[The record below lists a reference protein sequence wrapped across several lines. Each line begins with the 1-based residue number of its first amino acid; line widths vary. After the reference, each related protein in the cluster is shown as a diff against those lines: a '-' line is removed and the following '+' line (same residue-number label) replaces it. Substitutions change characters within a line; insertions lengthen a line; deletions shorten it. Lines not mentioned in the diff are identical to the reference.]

1 MNKLRVAAL
10 LAMSVLL
17 VAGSA
22 FAQNATTGAIVG
34 KVAQGGTPL
43 PGVTVEIKSPALQ
56 GTRTEVSDSSGQFR
70 FTLLPPGI
78 YSLSASLSG
87 FNTVN
92 QKDIQVGLNRTVTLD
107 VAISPQV
114 SEQITVISA
123 APVVDVTSA
132 AGGVNV
138 TSQTLQTLPVARN
151 FTAAATLAPGV
162 QSDATGATVYGS
174 SGAENEYVI
183 DGLNATGVNT
193 GSNVKSVNVEFI
205 SETQTLTTGLP
216 AEYGR
221 MTGGVINAITKSG
234 SNEFHGDGF
243 GYTSGGSLL
252 ANPKYQADLP
262 TTATTI
268 GDTSQNYDFGA
279 NLGGYIMK
287 DRLWFFGAY
296 DRVKQTNQ
304 SIRINTPLVTPDGFT
319 VPVGGKIPTDI
330 SRDLYAGKLSLALTS
345 NQLIYGSIIGD
356 PSKTDGAQFAIS
368 GPPSTFLGTNKTGGN
383 DVVGRYSGVF
393 GTRWNLNATVGK
405 HKEKNELSGEG
416 TQISQL
422 TDLTVIPNTN
432 TGGFRGFTNSEYNR
446 DVYKADLSAFVGP
459 HTFKLGLDNEKL
471 KATVNRFLGGG
482 DWVRKICNA
491 TLVNN
496 QCPAGALIYYRHEVF
511 LNDLAPGFDVSNP
524 ATWLTSIANPLTVSP
539 KTDNTAWY
547 AQDSWKVL
555 SNFTVN
561 AGVRWEEQK
570 LFDRFG
576 ATKIDLKNN
585 WAPRIGAIWDPA
597 NNGRSKVYVNFG
609 RFFES
614 IPMDIN
620 IRSFGGER
628 SLDVNNFDP
637 VGGHLTPDQAAPKFS
652 ATKKVCGPT
661 GDQSCPYRILGS
673 AITPVDP
680 NLKAQYIDEYLAG
693 YDYEIAPN
701 FAVGIKGTYR
711 NLGRVIE
718 DMLYDPANGVY
729 AVVNPGVGTGAN
741 TGDINGDPTLIPAP
755 KPTRRYKGVE
765 LHAEKRF
772 SNNYQFYASYVWS
785 RLEGNYDGTFQ
796 ASTGQLD
803 PNINSAYDYADFE
816 VNNAGGGLLSNDRT
830 HQLKFYGSYTLPNGL
845 AKGLTTGLGFHYAS
859 GTPLTAMGYASS
871 YRNYEYY
878 LTERGALGRGPA
890 DWEADIHGDYPIPV
904 GSSRASIVLDVF
916 NVFNRQ
922 AKNALDQ
929 RYNISP
935 DACGG
940 IPANLCNGDGGI
952 AHIPGTVT
960 PVGELTNPRATV
972 ANPNFLQKGTSFTGA
987 RSFRLGARFTF

>member
-1 MNKLRVAAL
+1 
-10 LAMSVLL
+10 MSVLL
-17 VAGSA
+17 VAGTA
-22 FAQNATTGAIVG
+22 FAQNATTGAVVG

-43 PGVTVEIKSPALQ
+43 PGVTLELKSPAMQ
-56 GTRTEVSDSSGQFR
+56 GTRTEVSDSQGQFR
-70 FTLLPPGI
+70 FTLLPPGV
-78 YSLSASLSG
+78 YNLTASLSG
-87 FNTVN
+87 FNPVN

-114 SEQITVISA
+114 SEQITVVSA

-151 FTAAATLAPGV
+151 FTAGATLAPGV
-162 QSDATGATVYGS
+162 QGDASGATVYGS

-193 GSNVKSVNVEFI
+193 GQNVKSVNVEFI

-252 ANPKYQADLP
+252 ANPKYQSQLP

-304 SIRINTPLVTPDGFT
+304 SIRINTPLLDCTTSNNAAGCVPGFSLA
-319 VPVGGKIPTDI
+319 VGAKIPTDVT
-330 SRDLYAGKLSLALTS
+330 RDLYAGKLSLALTS
-345 NQLIYGSIIGD
+345 NQLLYGSIIGD
-356 PSKTDGAQFAIS
+356 PSTTNGAQFAIS

-393 GTRWNLNATVGK
+393 GTRWNLNATLGK
-405 HKEKNELSGEG
+405 HKEKNELSGPG
-416 TQISQL
+416 TTTSKL
-422 TDLTVIPNTN
+422 TN
-432 TGGFRGFTNSEYNR
+432 TVVVPNANSGGFRGFTNSDYDRN
-446 DVYKADLSAFVGP
+446 VYKADLSAFFGP
-459 HTFKLGLDNEKL
+459 HTVKVGIDNERL
-471 KATVNRFLGGG
+471 KAVVNRFYGGG
-482 DWVRKICNA
+482 DWVRQICSVSPVKN
-491 TLVNN
+491 T
-496 QCPAGALIYYRHEVF
+496 CPANGFTYYRHEVF
-511 LNDLAPGFDVSNP
+511 LNDQAAGFDLANP
-524 ATWLTSIANPLTVSP
+524 STWLTSIANPLTVSP
-539 KTDNTAWY
+539 KTQNNAY
-547 AQDSWKVL
+547 YGQDSWKVL
-555 SNFTVN
+555 SNFTIN

-570 LFDRFG
+570 VGDRFG
-576 ATKIDLKNN
+576 AWTIDLKNN

-597 NNGRSKVYVNFG
+597 NNGRSKVYVNYG

-614 IPMDIN
+614 VPMDIN
-620 IRSFGGER
+620 IRSFGGEL

-637 VGGHLTPDQAAPKFS
+637 AGGHLTPDNNAPKFS
-652 ATKKVCGPT
+652 ATKL
-661 GDQSCPYRILGS
+661 PYRILGS
-673 AITPVDP
+673 FVTPVDP

-718 DMLYDPANGVY
+718 DMLLNPANGDY
-729 AVVNPGVGTGAN
+729 QITNPGSGIGATTGTLV
-741 TGDINGDPTLIPAP
+741 TGEQVPAP
-755 KPTRRYKGVE
+755 KPTRKYKGVE

-796 ASTGQLD
+796 ASTGQVD

-816 VNNAGGGLLSNDRT
+816 VNNSGGGLLSNDRT
-830 HQLKFYGSYTLPNGL
+830 HQVKFYGSYTLPNGM
-845 AKGLTTGLGFHYAS
+845 AKGLTTGVGFHYAS
-859 GTPLTAMGYASS
+859 GTPLTAMGYAGS

-890 DWEADIHGDYPIPV
+890 DWEADVHGDYPIPV

-916 NVFNRQ
+916 NIFNRQ

-929 RYNISP
+929 RYNLNTQAPCSGIP
-935 DACGG
+935 DA
-940 IPANLCNGDGGI
+940 ICNGDGGI
-952 AHIPGTVT
+952 LNQPGT
-960 PVGELTNPRATV
+960 TNPLGVISDPRASAT
-972 ANPNFLQKGTSFTGA
+972 NPNFLKAGTSFTGQ